1 MEENNNSY
9 LSKKERR
16 ELRRKE
22 KEIQHQKQATK
33 ILTKKAL
40 FYGITIF
47 IIIGAGWGLW
57 KLFFSANSTQNGL
70 AIQDFS
76 REMPDEGRNHVTEGT
91 SVKYKTNPPTSGSH
105 WPDPVLDGVYDRSQP
120 DEGIIHSLEHG
131 RVWVSYK
138 PSIPDSAKET
148 LRTIAKSQVRVILTE
163 RQSND
168 ADIAVAGWRRLDTFN
183 LNTDGSVDEKRIV
196 NFIIRYRDKGP
207 EFVPAM
213 VGKVY

>member
-1 MEENNNSY
+1 MDENNNPH

-16 ELRRKE
+16 QLRRQE
-22 KEIQHQKQATK
+22 KQTQEQKQT
-33 ILTKKAL
+33 TRVRSKKL
-40 FYGITIF
+40 VFWGVGIVVLA
-47 IIIGAGWGLW
+47 GVGWGVW
-57 KLFFSANSTQNGL
+57 AIFFQNNIGINDPTPDL
-70 AIQDFS
+70 S
-76 REMPDEGRNHVTEGT
+76 REYPDEGRNHVTQGD

-131 RVWVSYK
+131 RVWISYK

-183 LNTDGSVDEKRIV
+183 LNTDGSIDEKRIV